1 MIIKEKKEN
10 DLTFF
15 MIESDWSGGS
25 ILGGQIWEPHIT
37 KFFERNLTKEST
49 LVDVGSNYGWHAIL
63 SHNLCKEVYSYEPQK
78 LIYDQQLKS
87 IEKNNIRNIKLFN
100 YGIGDVN
107 ENKNMRPIDYN
118 SHVHIGDLSV
128 GDGGEPI
135 VVKTLDSLLPN
146 GYDFIKIDVQGYE
159 KYVLEGSINTIK
171 EFKPIIIIEIECHQL
186 NRFGYGCDELFI
198 LIKDLGYEIFLLDYH
213 YPSDHVCVH
222 KDKLKEFREKN
233 QEWIKPL
240 TEVNHLNNNL
250 DHGVNEKIF
259 FSDEITHN
267 MKRLTTESTNL

>member
-1 MIIKEKKEN
+1 MIKELIYNNQTFYMFDN
-10 DLTFF
+10 DWVG
-15 MIESDWSGGS
+15 SS
-25 ILGGQIWEPHIT
+25 ILSGQIWEPHIT
-37 KFFERNLTKEST
+37 EFLKTNLTKDSV

-186 NRFGYGCDELFI
+186 NRFGYGCNELFI

-222 KDKLKEFREKN
+222 KDKLDEFREKN
-233 QEWIKPL
+233 KEWIRPL
-240 TEVNHLNNNL
+240 TEKNNLNNNI
-250 DHGVNEKIF
+250 DNGVNEKIY
-259 FSDEITHN
+259 FSEEITYN
-267 MKRLTTESTNL
+267 TLRLSNESPNL